1 MNRIALM
8 LLLCLIGATP
18 ILAQKYGTTLGL
30 RLANDDRR
38 MLGVTMQQRI
48 FNNVTLEGIVQS
60 DFDRNTTVHGL
71 VKNHIPL
78 ITKRLNLYTGAGVS
92 FGIEESF
99 TKDPVSREV
108 ITTYGNETFGADLM
122 IGAEITLL
130 GANVSLDYKPNINIS
145 GRDNWFKDQVGIS
158 VRKVLIKDNQRK
170 KKIRKK
176 ARAKKRKDRIKA
188 RKEN

>member
-1 MNRIALM
+1 MNRLT
-8 LLLCLIGATP
+8 LIVVFCMVTSP
-18 ILAQKYGTTLGL
+18 LLAQKYGTTLGL

-48 FNNVTLEGIVQS
+48 FNNVTMEGIVQS
-60 DFDRNTTVHGL
+60 DFDRNTTFHGL

-78 ITKRLNLYTGAGVS
+78 ITKRLNIYTGAGLS
-92 FGIEESF
+92 FGVEESF
-99 TKDPVSREV
+99 RKDPVSKEV
-108 ITTYGNETFGADLM
+108 INTYGNETFGADLM

-130 GANVSLDYKPNINIS
+130 GACVSLDYKPNINIS

-176 ARAKKRKDRIKA
+176 ARTKRKKERQKA
-188 RKEN
+188 RDDS

>member
-1 MNRIALM
+1 M
-8 LLLCLIGATP
+8 
-18 ILAQKYGTTLGL
+18 
-30 RLANDDRR
+30 
-38 MLGVTMQQRI
+38 
-48 FNNVTLEGIVQS
+48 
-60 DFDRNTTVHGL
+60 
-71 VKNHIPL
+71 
-78 ITKRLNLYTGAGVS
+78 
-92 FGIEESF
+92 
-99 TKDPVSREV
+99 